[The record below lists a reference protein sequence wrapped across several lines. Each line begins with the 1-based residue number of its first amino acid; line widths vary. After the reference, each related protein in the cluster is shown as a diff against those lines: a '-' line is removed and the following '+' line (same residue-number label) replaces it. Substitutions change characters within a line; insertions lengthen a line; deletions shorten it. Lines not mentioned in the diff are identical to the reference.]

1 MRTTYRMADC
11 GIFIVEKVYCR
22 GLDVKLKADA
32 HCIVFG
38 NGPDL
43 KESDVLQM
51 MGRGSR
57 AQGHGKGTFYM
68 VGDPLSCSDGWRM
81 VKSNSERQLDDSGKN
96 LRLLFKASKTFRF
109 KDKADVIK
117 AYSEN
122 NYQCLEYR
130 FEASNHKAV
139 TALRNHKP

>member
-1 MRTTYRMADC
+1 MRTTYLMADN
-11 GIFIVEKVYCR
+11 GIFVVEKVYCR

-68 VGDPLSCSDGWRM
+68 LGNPLSCNDGWRM

-96 LRLLFKASKTFRF
+96 LRLLFKGSKTFSL
-109 KDKADVIK
+109 KDKKDVLS
-117 AYSEN
+117 AYSQG
-122 NYQCLEYR
+122 NYQCLEYV
-130 FEASNHKAV
+130 FEQ
-139 TALRNHKP
+139 RY

>member
-11 GIFIVEKVYCR
+11 GIFVVEKAYCR

-38 NGPDL
+38 NGADL

-68 VGDPLSCSDGWRM
+68 LGDPHRCSDGWRM
-81 VKSNSERQLDDSGKN
+81 VKSNSDRQLDDSGKN
-96 LRLLFKASKTFRF
+96 LHLLFKASKTFRF
-109 KDKADVIK
+109 KDKKEVIN
-117 AYSEN
+117 AYSQDN
-122 NYQCLEYR
+122 WQCLEYV
-130 FEASNHKAV
+130 FESTHHKAV
-139 TALRNHKP
+139 QELRKHKN

>member
-11 GIFIVEKVYCR
+11 GVFIVEKAYCR
-22 GLDVKLKADA
+22 GLDIKLKVDA
-32 HCIVFG
+32 HSIVFG

-68 VGDPLSCSDGWRM
+68 MGDPLSCSDGWRM
-81 VKSNSERQLDDSGKN
+81 VKSNSEQKVDDGGKI
-96 LRLLFKASKTFRF
+96 LLLLFKASKAINLKT
-109 KDKADVIK
+109 KPEVVT
-117 AYSEN
+117 AYSN
-122 NYQCLEYR
+122 GNW
-130 FEASNHKAV
+130 
-139 TALRNHKP
+139 